1 MPQSPRSG
9 APLPKLRCRRQAHL
23 LAAIFTKVSPV
34 LASQRRDEYAGAL
47 SMLSSPSYRT
57 HELARVPPPSP
68 LRTFRMACASRPC
81 PAAATMCTESAYSRA
96 THPHVQRGSSG
107 PPEPSWRARP
117 EQQWHRRWRPPP
129 PPSTVDQRPH
139 ASALGPRHCRWTG
152 LFRATTWPVSRP
164 QPLQYCRKAH
174 VFVRNQ
180 LVVLSSLKIIRFK
193 SYF

>member
-1 MPQSPRSG
+1 MPVPSACFLLLPIAPMSSPEFHRHRRFAPFAWPARLG
-9 APLPKLRCRRQAHL
+9 HAPLLPPCAPSPPTRAQPTRTFSAARRAL
-23 LAAIFTKVSPV
+23 LSHHGELGQSSNGTA
-34 LASQRRDEYAGAL
+34 AGA
-47 SMLSSPSYRT
+47 
-57 HELARVPPPSP
+57 
-68 LRTFRMACASRPC
+68 
-81 PAAATMCTESAYSRA
+81 
-96 THPHVQRGSSG
+96 
-107 PPEPSWRARP
+107 
-117 EQQWHRRWRPPP
+117 PPP